1 MADQN
6 LQYTVTFKTRSEGDG
21 AQKTAAAVR
30 DLRAEQERINALET
44 PSKLGVTS
52 AGYYDLSEAVNTS
65 TRAVKVNYQAGI
77 QEDAQ
82 RATAIATVRRL
93 KEEEAAAAA
102 AKQKLAAAAG
112 IAAGGTRNLTSA
124 AAGASHQLQDMAVQ
138 MQMGT
143 KMSTIMSQQL
153 PQLLSVFGPTGAI
166 AAGVISV
173 GMLVYNLVTAERSTK
188 AAAEAAKE
196 LADKLA
202 ELQQTRAAEFVRV
215 YAEALDAATERQNDL
230 HQAEIDR
237 LGTQAQ
243 VDEANRRVQKSQDDL
258 TAAALRYLETVEGID
273 VTAQRLALEQAG
285 AQREAESATAAQTLK
300 VDEQRAKY
308 AELTRQIDE
317 LKTNT
322 AAWKD
327 ELDAA
332 NVKAAELAD
341 QAALAGQVGRTGL
354 QGDLEMELAKVQA
367 KAAELDAMLKDAPK
381 RIADLTAEAFR
392 QAFELDAT
400 LATAEANVA
409 AINAELQTKT
419 ETSQI
424 NAAIESNRKITGD
437 LTAALGSFQVM
448 TPAQAEAAA
457 AIAAALA
464 DGRVT
469 AEESAAV
476 ARDLQTLLTGLTSA
490 QTANAQTLQAAYNEV
505 KRHEKAIREMEV
517 KFQELRNQGMR

>member
-1 MADQN
+1 MAEEK
-6 LQYTVTFKTRSEGDG
+6 LQYQVTFKTRSEGDG

-30 DLRAEQERINALET
+30 DLRSETERLNLLSTAEKTR
-44 PSKLGVTS
+44 VTT
-52 AGYYDLSEAVNTS
+52 AGYYDLSEAVNTH
-65 TRAVKVNYQAGI
+65 TRAIKVDYQAGL
-77 QEDAQ
+77 QADAQ
-82 RATAIATVRRL
+82 RATAIATVRKL
-93 KEEEAAAAA
+93 KEEEAAAAV

-112 IAAGGTRNLTSA
+112 IATGGVRNVGSA
-124 AAGASHQLQDMAVQ
+124 AANASYQIQDMAVQ

-143 KMSTIMSQQL
+143 KASTIMAQQL

-173 GMLVYNLVTAERSTK
+173 GMLVYNLVTAERSSK

-202 ELQQTRAAEFVRV
+202 ELQQTKAAEFVRA
-215 YAEALDAATERQNDL
+215 YADALDAATERQNDL

-237 LGTQAQ
+237 LGTAAQ
-243 VDEANRRVQKSQDDL
+243 VEEANRRTQKSQDDL
-258 TAAALRYLETVEGID
+258 TAAALRYLETVEGAD
-273 VTAQRLALEQAG
+273 VRAQRMALEQAG
-285 AQREAESATAAQTLK
+285 AQREAESATAAQNLR

-308 AELTRQIDE
+308 ADLTRQIEE
-317 LKTNT
+317 LKANT

-341 QAALAGQVGRTGL
+341 QAALAGTMGKQGL

-367 KAAELDAMLKDAPK
+367 KAAELDAMLQDAPK

-392 QAFELDAT
+392 EAMALDGV

-409 AINAELQTKT
+409 AINAELQTKVQS
-419 ETSQI
+419 SQI
-424 NAAIESNRKITGD
+424 DAAIESNRKITGD
-437 LTAALGSFQVM
+437 LTAALGSFQEM

-476 ARDLQTLLTGLTSA
+476 ARNLQTLLTGLTSA
-490 QTANAQTLQAAYNEV
+490 QTANAATLRAAYEEV
-505 KRHEKAIREMEV
+505 KRHEKVIRDMEQ
-517 KFQELRNQGMR
+517 KFLELRTNGMR